1 MNRSAFPPRQ
11 RYTPPVPAMKPEFS
25 KAWLA
30 QRRAGDA
37 AVARVNEEEL
47 AAMTDE
53 VALAQIDAL
62 LSLGAASPQDPERA
76 TFSGFV
82 IQQRLFA
89 KARR

>member
-1 MNRSAFPPRQ
+1 MNPDFA
-11 RYTPPVPAMKPEFS
+11 

-37 AVARVNEEEL
+37 AAARVNEQEL

-53 VALAQIDAL
+53 VALAQIDEL

>member
-1 MNRSAFPPRQ
+1 
-11 RYTPPVPAMKPEFS
+11 MKPDFS

-30 QRRAGDA
+30 QRRAGDV